1 MIGLLFLSWQVSSSQ
16 SDAMQAGG
24 TFASAVHFEFCGAL
38 SGAGICAAA
47 TPPLRRDGNNSGKTL
62 SG

>member
-1 MIGLLFLSWQVSSSQ
+1 MLLSWQVSSSQ

-24 TFASAVHFEFCGAL
+24 TFASAVHFEFCSTP

-47 TPPLRRDGNNSGKTL
+47 TPSLRQDGNNSGKTL

>member
-1 MIGLLFLSWQVSSSQ
+1 MLLSWQVSSSQ

-24 TFASAVHFEFCGAL
+24 TFASAVHFEFCSTP

-47 TPPLRRDGNNSGKTL
+47 TPPLRQDGNNSGKTL